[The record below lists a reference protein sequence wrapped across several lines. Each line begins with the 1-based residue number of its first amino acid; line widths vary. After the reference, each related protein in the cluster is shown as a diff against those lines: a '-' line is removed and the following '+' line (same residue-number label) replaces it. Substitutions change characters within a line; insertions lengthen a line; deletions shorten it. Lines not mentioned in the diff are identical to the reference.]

1 MTKRL
6 SDYGE
11 KTIANKLNEFRLD
24 FGELSGF
31 RMTTSK
37 IRQKKFRLI
46 ISNWKLQ

>member
-1 MTKRL
+1 MTERL

-31 RMTTSK
+31 RMTTHQNQTK
-37 IRQKKFRLI
+37 EVQV
-46 ISNWKLQ
+46 NY